1 MYYKKVL
8 QNRERGYEK
17 KQGEKYKES
26 KMIMVEFLNL
36 IIVYD

>member
-17 KQGEKYKES
+17 KGEKYKES